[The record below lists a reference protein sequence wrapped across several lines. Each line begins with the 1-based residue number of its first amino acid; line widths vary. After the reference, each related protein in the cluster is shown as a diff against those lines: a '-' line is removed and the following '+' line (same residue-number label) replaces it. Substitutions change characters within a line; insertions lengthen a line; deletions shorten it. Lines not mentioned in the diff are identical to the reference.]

1 MPRTFNTSGSKLT
14 SVTQRPSAHLT
25 LRDTN
30 TQGEAT
36 ASPRL
41 YQKESVMFLIQV
53 GFKESAVSVFL
64 VDQIDELGGAEEFH
78 DHVCPLQCGNPFIY
92 YSVCLSY
99 RSSDK
104 NSGFLMC
111 KCR

>member
-30 TQGEAT
+30 SQGKT
-36 ASPRL
+36 IMSPRL
-41 YQKESVMFLIQV
+41 YQKESVLFLIKV

-64 VDQIDELGGAEEFH
+64 VDQVDELGGADEFH
-78 DHVCPLQCGNPFIY
+78 DHVCPLQ
-92 YSVCLSY
+92 
-99 RSSDK
+99 
-104 NSGFLMC
+104 
-111 KCR
+111 